1 MDGLVLK
8 NMLEELRP
16 LFEQY
21 ASKDNVITEENVHKL
36 ENTQIRTILESA
48 VQKLLLEG

>member
-21 ASKDNVITEENVHKL
+21 ASKDNVITEENVHKM
-36 ENTQIRTILESA
+36 E
-48 VQKLLLEG
+48 K

>member
-1 MDGLVLK
+1 MDGFVLK

-21 ASKDNVITEENVHKL
+21 ASKYNVITEENEHKL
-36 ENTQIRTILESA
+36 ENHQIRSIL
-48 VQKLLLEG
+48 